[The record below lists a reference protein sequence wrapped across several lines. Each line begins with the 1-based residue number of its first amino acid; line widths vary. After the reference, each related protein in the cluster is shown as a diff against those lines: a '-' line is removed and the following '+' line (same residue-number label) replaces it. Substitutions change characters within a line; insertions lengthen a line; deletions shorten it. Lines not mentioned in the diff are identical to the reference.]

1 MTTENENHPTG
12 QNNPDRSNEHAAQ
25 NNHDSSNEAA
35 AQNEPAEQ
43 SQLAGTYKPAEQ
55 SSSEQ
60 TREPGE
66 PDKPPGIHKP
76 AGDDKPAANY
86 KILGGNLLVFALY
99 TLTALSTGTDGG
111 VAALCLAGIQFI
123 ICTILAI
130 AYKRSVWFLS
140 AVLVLIIGFGTCVST
155 FTLGDMR

>member
-1 MTTENENHPTG
+1 MTTENENHSTG
-12 QNNPDRSNEHAAQ
+12 Q
-25 NNHDSSNEAA
+25 NNHDSSNKAA
-35 AQNEPAEQ
+35 AQND
-43 SQLAGTYKPAEQ
+43 T
-55 SSSEQ
+55 
-60 TREPGE
+60 T
-66 PDKPPGIHKP
+66 GIHKP
-76 AGDDKPAANY
+76 AGADKPAANY